1 MTIVNTRSNQS
12 STRRFDNA
20 NSFFRVQRGLNS
32 KSRWNKAE
40 IFAAVVEPELLF
52 YTSDVSCI
60 TDVIVSK
67 FFALM
72 PRLSK
77 RQSLTTVLLRSPV
90 TQMIFFN
97 HGMLLLDSNHFLIQ
111 SFIVYHNTMF
121 KLRGRSFS
129 ECLFLSIISFFT
141 FCLFFLGLL
150 TNLMITSFIVLT
162 NFSLSFF

>member
-20 NSFFRVQRGLNS
+20 NSFFRVQRGLNF

-77 RQSLTTVLLRSPV
+77 RQPLTTVLLRTLV
-90 TQMIFFN
+90 TQMIFLN
-97 HGMLLLDSNHFLIQ
+97 HGMLLLDSNHFLI
-111 SFIVYHNTMF
+111 
-121 KLRGRSFS
+121 
-129 ECLFLSIISFFT
+129 
-141 FCLFFLGLL
+141 
-150 TNLMITSFIVLT
+150 
-162 NFSLSFF
+162 